1 MRYWISLFF
10 IVYSAFSLA
19 DDKTT
24 LYDFRYW
31 SAPEHTRIVID
42 KEEDTLF
49 NIKSFDDYL
58 VISFDDAE
66 VLSETFSNL
75 FFKDSRIKK
84 VKIKRD
90 KETIKLIVH
99 INNKFSTKHFTLKP
113 NAKYKYHRLVVDVID
128 SELKITKKIRIKR
141 DKETIKLIVHINN
154 KFSTKH
160 FTLKPNAKYKYHRL
174 VVDIIDSELK
184 ITKKITKPELVSPVQ
199 NQKII
204 LVDAGHGGEDSG
216 AIGKNRSK
224 EKDVNLAIA
233 KKLVAIINKNKNLKA
248 VLTRSGDYYVP
259 LTKRITI
266 AQKEKATMF
275 ISIHADA
282 VESPVA
288 KGASVYTLS
297 EKGNNSKL
305 AKQLETSQ
313 NVVDQFGGVESV
325 IDSDQF
331 LKNILKDFS
340 RKDRDMQSFNLANEI
355 IKQLEKIG
363 PIHKKVPQKANFVVL
378 KSPSIPS
385 VLVETAFISN
395 PTQEKRL
402 TNSKQQ
408 TKIAQSIYQGILKY
422 YSTL

>member
-31 SAPEHTRIVID
+31 SAPDHTRIVID

-84 VKIKRD
+84 VRIKRD

-99 INNKFSTKHFTLKP
+99 INNKFSTKHFNLKP

-128 SELKITKKIRIKR
+128 SELKITKKI
-141 DKETIKLIVHINN
+141 
-154 KFSTKH
+154 
-160 FTLKPNAKYKYHRL
+160 
-174 VVDIIDSELK
+174 
-184 ITKKITKPELVSPVQ
+184 TKPDAVTSIQ

>member
-10 IVYSAFSLA
+10 VVYSAFSLA

-31 SAPEHTRIVID
+31 SAPDHTRIVID

-84 VKIKRD
+84 VRIKRD

-128 SELKITKKIRIKR
+128 SELKITKKI
-141 DKETIKLIVHINN
+141 
-154 KFSTKH
+154 
-160 FTLKPNAKYKYHRL
+160 
-174 VVDIIDSELK
+174 
-184 ITKKITKPELVSPVQ
+184 TKPDVVTPIQ

-266 AQKEKATMF
+266 AQNEKAAMF
-275 ISIHADA
+275 MSIHAYA
-282 VESPVA
+282 VESSVS
-288 KGASVYTLS
+288 KGDSGDTLS
-297 EKGNNSKL
+297 EKVNNSKL
-305 AKQLETSQ
+305 AKQL
-313 NVVDQFGGVESV
+313 
-325 IDSDQF
+325 
-331 LKNILKDFS
+331 
-340 RKDRDMQSFNLANEI
+340 
-355 IKQLEKIG
+355 
-363 PIHKKVPQKANFVVL
+363 
-378 KSPSIPS
+378 
-385 VLVETAFISN
+385 
-395 PTQEKRL
+395 
-402 TNSKQQ
+402 
-408 TKIAQSIYQGILKY
+408 
-422 YSTL
+422 